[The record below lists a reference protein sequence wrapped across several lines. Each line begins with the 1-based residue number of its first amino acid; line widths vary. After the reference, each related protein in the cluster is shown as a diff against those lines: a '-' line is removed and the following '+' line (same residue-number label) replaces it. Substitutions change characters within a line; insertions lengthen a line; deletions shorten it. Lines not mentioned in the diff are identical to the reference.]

1 MRKIKVLLLSRY
13 DRLGASSR
21 LRFFQYLSF
30 LEQQNIE
37 TDISPLF
44 SDKYLLAL
52 YSGKSYWRWI
62 LSGYYLRIKTLFKVK
77 SYDLIWIEKEI
88 FPYLPAF
95 MERFLRLIGV
105 ILIVDYDDAIYHNY
119 DKNQNWIIRT
129 FLGKKIDTVMRSS
142 SLVIVG
148 NDYLYKK
155 AQLSGAN
162 LIELIPTV
170 VDIKRYVFDQSTNS
184 KPLVIGWIGSPATN
198 KYLLAIAPIYK
209 SLLREFDIRLVVVGC
224 NKETFK
230 EESFKGLPIEVI
242 PWSEE
247 TEVQLIKSFDIG
259 IMPLTD
265 SPWERGKCG
274 YKLIQYMACGLPV
287 VASPVG
293 VNKQIV
299 ENDRNGLLAKE
310 PYEWEQAL
318 RKLLNDKNLR
328 QSMGKN
334 GRERV
339 EKIYSLQVQSVKLAK
354 IIREHAEE
362 KYLLQVQSI
371 KLSKIIRKDKKNV
384 LHIITG
390 LNDGG
395 AESVMS
401 TMATSKSSNFK
412 HIVISLMSTGKYG
425 ALLEEAGIETYYL
438 NIDRGKM
445 SLFALGKIYKII
457 KKINPDVVQ
466 TWMPH
471 CDLMGGI
478 IARLAGIKNVY
489 WGVHHSILVRGE
501 SKLSTIL
508 IVKLNS
514 FLSKFIPTKI
524 IYCADKSRETQ
535 EAIGF
540 ISSKGVIVN
549 NGYDVSKFTN
559 NNKFSSAF
567 KNNLNISDKFLIGN
581 VGRYNPQKDHKNLLL
596 ALKKL
601 KAKINTRWHCILVGT
616 NLDKSNS
623 ELTSLVLELGLT
635 DNVSL
640 IGSHEDIPVV
650 MNAIDLFVLSSSS
663 EAFPNVL
670 NEAMACGTPCVT
682 TNAGDSSFI
691 VGNTGWSV
699 PVRNPEALA
708 ESIIH
713 AMNEKLSDQLTWED
727 RKSRART
734 RIVENFSIKKMIDKY
749 EDIWSEGLKKIR

>member
-1 MRKIKVLLLSRY
+1 MKVLLLSRY
-13 DRLGASSR
+13 DKLSASTR
-21 LRFFQYLSF
+21 QRFLQYLP
-30 LEQQNIE
+30 LMEQQNIH
-37 TDISPLF
+37 TDVSSLF
-44 SDKYLLAL
+44 SDEYLLAL
-52 YSGKSYWRWI
+52 YSGKSRWSLIFSAYWK
-62 LSGYYLRIKTLFKVK
+62 RIKTLFKAR
-77 SYDLIWIEKEI
+77 SYDLIWIQMEI
-88 FPYLPAF
+88 FPYVPAF
-95 MERFLRLIGV
+95 AERLLRFLGV
-105 ILIVDYDDAIYHNY
+105 VYIVDYDDAIYHNY
-119 DKNQNWIIRT
+119 DKNPHWLIRAL
-129 FLGKKIDTVMRSS
+129 LGKKIDVIMRFSKM
-142 SLVIVG
+142 VIVG
-148 NDYLYKK
+148 NEYLYGK
-155 AQLSGAN
+155 AQSSGAN
-162 LIELIPTV
+162 RIELIPTV
-170 VDIKRYVFDQSTNS
+170 VNLNRYTAVQSTNN
-184 KPLVIGWIGSPATN
+184 KPMVIGWIGSPSTS
-198 KYLLAIAPIYK
+198 KYLLTISSIYK
-209 SLLREFDIRLVVVGC
+209 SLLSEFDVRFVAVGG
-224 NKETFK
+224 NQETL
-230 EESFKGLPIEVI
+230 KGLPIEVL

-293 VNKQIV
+293 INKQIV
-299 ENDRNGLLAKE
+299 ENARNGLLAKE

-438 NIDRGKM
+438 NIARGKM

-489 WGVHHSILVRGE
+489 WSIHHSILVRGE

-549 NGYDVSKFTN
+549 NGYDVSKFIY

-581 VGRYNPQKDHKNLLL
+581 VGSYNPQKDHKNLLL

-640 IGSHEDIPVV
+640 IGPHNDIPVV

-713 AMNEKLSDQLTWED
+713 AMNEKLSDKLTWEV
-727 RKSRART
+727 RKNRART
-734 RIVENFSIKKMIDKY
+734 RIVENFGIKKMIDKY